1 MSVIEIILEWVI
13 FPLLDLL
20 SGWHISGKWRI
31 SYLFPVTTALGLG
44 MWWLGDHFEII
55 LLLVFGVLITVI
67 FGIFSVVTFIPREV
81 ESWKDIKALKQRNR
95 AQTKDAEN
103 NEE

>member
-1 MSVIEIILEWVI
+1 MSVFEFIMDWVVG
-13 FPLLDLL
+13 PLLDMV
-20 SGWHISGKWRI
+20 SGRHISGKWRI
-31 SYLFPVTTALGLG
+31 SCLFPVATALGAGL
-44 MWWLGDHFEII
+44 WWLGDYFEIK

>member
-1 MSVIEIILEWVI
+1 MSVFEFIMDWVVG
-13 FPLLDLL
+13 PLLDMV
-20 SGWHISGKWRI
+20 SGRHISGKWRI
-31 SYLFPVTTALGLG
+31 SCLFPVATALGAGL
-44 MWWLGDHFEII
+44 WWLGNHFEII